1 MKKYFNVLRKCPLF
15 ERIKDEE
22 IPGMLNCLGAKVI
35 QVSEKQFVFMEGEPA
50 RYVGIVLS
58 GMIQVVRED
67 YYGNRSIVAAVEPA
81 QLFGET
87 FACADEERMP
97 VSAVAECESEV
108 LLADCRRIL
117 TTCSNACGFH
127 NQLVS
132 NLLKIVARKNLLLN
146 QKIELLSQ
154 KTTREK
160 LMTYLLAQ
168 AKRCG
173 SNEFTIPYDRQALA
187 DYLGVERSA
196 MSAELGK
203 LRRDGV
209 IECKRS
215 WFKVLDAV

>member
-15 ERIKDEE
+15 EHIKDEE

-58 GMIQVVRED
+58 GMIQVARED
-67 YYGNRSIVAAVEPA
+67 YYGNRSIVAGVEPA

-97 VSAVAECESEV
+97 VSAVADCESEV

-117 TTCSNACGFH
+117 TTCSNACEFH

-160 LMTYLLAQ
+160 LMAYLLAQ
-168 AKRCG
+168 AKKCG